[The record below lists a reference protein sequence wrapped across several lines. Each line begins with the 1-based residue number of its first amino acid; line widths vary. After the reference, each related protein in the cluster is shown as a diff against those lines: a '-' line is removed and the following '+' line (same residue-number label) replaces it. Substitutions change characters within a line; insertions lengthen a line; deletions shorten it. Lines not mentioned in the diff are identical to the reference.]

1 MVETI
6 TIREAKTF
14 VDEVAAE
21 PGGEKINECI
31 QCGVCS
37 GSCPTVEWWE
47 YPPRKII
54 AMIRAGKRDKVL
66 SSTSAFNC
74 VTCYMCTVRCPRGI
88 KPSQLIHAVEA
99 IAEREGYKPKT
110 PTLTLHRGLRDS
122 MKRGRIWEFSVA
134 MRFYFKTNLLEGL
147 LMMPV
152 AWSLISRGLMPIFPP
167 RRVKG
172 SLEVIAIMKE
182 VTAMQKSRGA
192 K

>member
-1 MVETI
+1 MEVTTI
-6 TIREAKTF
+6 KEAKTF

-47 YPPRKII
+47 YPPRRII

-66 SSTSAFNC
+66 SSSSAFNC

-134 MRFYFKTNLLEGL
+134 MRFYLKTNALEGL
-147 LMMPV
+147 RMMPI
-152 AWSLISRGLMPIFPP
+152 AWSLISRGLMPVFPP
-167 RRVKG
+167 KKVKG
-172 SLEVIAIMKE
+172 SREVTAIMKE
-182 VTAMQKSRGA
+182 VTSMQKSRGA